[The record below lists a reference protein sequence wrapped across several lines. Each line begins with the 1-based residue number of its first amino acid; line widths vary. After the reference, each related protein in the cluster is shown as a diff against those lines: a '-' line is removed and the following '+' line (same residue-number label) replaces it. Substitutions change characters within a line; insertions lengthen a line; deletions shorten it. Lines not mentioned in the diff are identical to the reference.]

1 MLLLS
6 PPSSLQ
12 FNGLLFKVILSLSVS
27 LQPLLGSWSR
37 SPLMMLFAAMS
48 DVRITAY
55 VFVPWVSDQSLWREG
70 EEFSLLKNMSN
81 NKKVIKGRRVSTPV
95 LSNAFALEEPNSCE
109 GPPEVLL
116 PRHLTLDNLAHERIP
131 HSVNWENLS

>member
-1 MLLLS
+1 
-6 PPSSLQ
+6 
-12 FNGLLFKVILSLSVS
+12 
-27 LQPLLGSWSR
+27 
-37 SPLMMLFAAMS
+37 MMLFAATS

-131 HSVNWENLS
+131 QCELGKLKLILCLYCYGKQDRNSLDA